1 MSDQPPTSD
10 SILQDVRVS
19 GYADDYITIDS
30 HPINHT
36 RGPYTY
42 NNWHIID
49 QINDLESLQFTMRL
63 VDWPDAN
70 YAGSNVVCV
79 GRSDAEPFEVEWE
92 WKVPMALTG
101 PEYVCVGNSAQF
113 EAGGAGGGPYTWSVS
128 YEGATPVAEI
138 DEYGM
143 LTALAPG
150 IATVTATAG
159 EVYSVSQA
167 MNVVQI
173 DFLAGGGN
181 TPASSLKIA
190 KWGNAFVMTGAPHA
204 ALTNNFIDLDSD
216 RFCVRVADPSQAGT
230 GSVGILLS
238 TTGADSAHND
248 SATAIDLFETSEN
261 SGIFVSTNLLLVSDS
276 IDDEFSYSA
285 IPPDNTRNDRTHK
298 TAPGGIVRIQYPES
312 GQSYG
317 VKEIS
322 VPKVGRV
329 HITPIIMR
337 DLPAGEEGEPFVQ
350 VPYLEGCLMVA
361 RERFGQIGVDLTWA
375 SPEIR
380 DPPSGMDLTGN
391 FFIRDTMSARV
402 ITTEAK
408 QIIAEVGTV
417 GDISDIHMICV
428 NHLKAGDLP
437 LAGSSVT
444 SFRYNLTEY
453 DYFFNAFLD
462 SDHVNSD
469 TEYGGYLI
477 AHELGH
483 MLTNAGHETNDVW
496 RLMYTVPETYGVAG
510 SRRLISS
517 EETAITGDDHVQRVH

>member
-1 MSDQPPTSD
+1 
-10 SILQDVRVS
+10 
-19 GYADDYITIDS
+19 
-30 HPINHT
+30 
-36 RGPYTY
+36 
-42 NNWHIID
+42 
-49 QINDLESLQFTMRL
+49 
-63 VDWPDAN
+63 
-70 YAGSNVVCV
+70 
-79 GRSDAEPFEVEWE
+79 
-92 WKVPMALTG
+92 
-101 PEYVCVGNSAQF
+101 
-113 EAGGAGGGPYTWSVS
+113 
-128 YEGATPVAEI
+128 
-138 DEYGM
+138 
-143 LTALAPG
+143 
-150 IATVTATAG
+150 
-159 EVYSVSQA
+159 
-167 MNVVQI
+167 
-173 DFLAGGGN
+173 
-181 TPASSLKIA
+181 
-190 KWGNAFVMTGAPHA
+190 
-204 ALTNNFIDLDSD
+204 
-216 RFCVRVADPSQAGT
+216 
-230 GSVGILLS
+230 
-238 TTGADSAHND
+238 
-248 SATAIDLFETSEN
+248 
-261 SGIFVSTNLLLVSDS
+261 
-276 IDDEFSYSA
+276 
-285 IPPDNTRNDRTHK
+285 
-298 TAPGGIVRIQYPES
+298 
-312 GQSYG
+312 
-317 VKEIS
+317 
-322 VPKVGRV
+322 
-329 HITPIIMR
+329 
-337 DLPAGEEGEPFVQ
+337 
-350 VPYLEGCLMVA
+350 MVA